1 MNSKRVKQK
10 TSVIKINKLF
20 LIGNGFD
27 IALGLNTRYNDFLLW
42 LLKKYI
48 IEAVESQVYIAPF
61 EKYKG
66 NYNGLRGGYENL
78 KVNGFSTNELFDILL
93 NKPYNHDKEV
103 IENINNI
110 SDLYDYIDSKKIAI
124 NTKSSPLLFAK
135 ILHSSFNLWVDI
147 EGVYFEILK
156 EIIRN
161 NKLNPKKKYLDLI
174 EDINKEFLVVIDYLK
189 IYLNEVDTTNTK
201 ENAIKHYR
209 QFQQKLEKSDFS
221 FLHNQ
226 EEEVVIGSYY
236 FLNFNYTN
244 SLSNLLNH
252 FKGLN
257 YLQNHI
263 HGSLIDDN
271 NPIIF
276 GFGDEMDGI
285 YKEIEELNDNR
296 FFDHIKS
303 FQYFKT
309 PNYRELLSFL
319 NSGDYQVC
327 IYGHSCGLSDRIM
340 LNEIFEHENC
350 KSIKIY
356 YYNDDD
362 FTKKTME
369 ISRHFNSNQLMRKKI
384 VNKDKDCLIPQV
396 KIINNGSKN

>member
-1 MNSKRVKQK
+1 MVATRLKLKPE
-10 TSVIKINKLF
+10 TIKINKLF

-27 IALGLNTRYNDFLLW
+27 LALGLKTSYNNFLLW

-48 IEAVESQVYIAPF
+48 IDAVESGIQTPPF

-66 NYNGLRGGYENL
+66 RYDNFLSRYEHR
-78 KVNGFSTNELFDILL
+78 KVKGFSANKLFDVLL
-93 NKPYNHDKEV
+93 DTHYFYEKKE
-103 IENINNI
+103 IEQIVTLSSLFN
-110 SDLYDYIDSKKIAI
+110 YIDSKGIEI
-124 NTKSSPLLFAK
+124 NTGSSPLLFKK
-135 ILHSSFNLWVDI
+135 IINSSRNLWVDI
-147 EGVYFEILK
+147 EGVYFEVLK
-156 EIIRN
+156 EIIRTYN
-161 NKLNPKKKYLDLI
+161 NNPQKSRLDLI
-174 EDINKEFLVVIDYLK
+174 DDINKEFSIIIDFLK
-189 IYLNEVDTTNTK
+189 IYLNSIDTEITRI
-201 ENAIKHYR
+201 NALKYCS
-209 QFQQKLEKSDFS
+209 QFQNKLEKNDFS

-226 EEEVVIGSYY
+226 DENVTVDNYY

-252 FKGLN
+252 YKDFKH
-257 YLQNHI
+257 YQNHI
-263 HGSLIDDN
+263 HGNLNNDE

-285 YKEIEELNDNR
+285 YKAIEELNDNR
-296 FFDHIKS
+296 FFEHIKS

-340 LNEIFEHENC
+340 LNEIFEHDNC

-384 VNKDKDCLIPQV
+384 VNKSSDCLIPQI
-396 KIINNGSKN
+396 KDDTNEN